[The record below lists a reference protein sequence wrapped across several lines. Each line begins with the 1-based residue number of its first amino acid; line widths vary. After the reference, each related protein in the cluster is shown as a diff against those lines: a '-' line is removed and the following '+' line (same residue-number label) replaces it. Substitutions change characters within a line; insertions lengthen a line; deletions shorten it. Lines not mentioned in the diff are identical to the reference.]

1 MPNPKLG
8 TVTVEVAD
16 AIAAARGGQVE
27 FRAEKKG
34 IIHAGIGKASFSEE
48 ALLENV
54 RAFMVAL
61 GDAKPEGAKGK
72 YIKAAH
78 VSSSMGPG
86 FAVDTKYIDPSSSN
100 FMRFD

>member
-8 TVTVEVAD
+8 TVTQNVTE
-16 AIAAARGGQVE
+16 AIQAAKGGQVE

-34 IIHAGIGKASFSEE
+34 IIHAGIGKVSFSEE

-72 YIKAAH
+72 YIK
-78 VSSSMGPG
+78 VSYC
-86 FAVDTKYIDPSSSN
+86 FELLHCKLVLTL
-100 FMRFD
+100 FDKFN